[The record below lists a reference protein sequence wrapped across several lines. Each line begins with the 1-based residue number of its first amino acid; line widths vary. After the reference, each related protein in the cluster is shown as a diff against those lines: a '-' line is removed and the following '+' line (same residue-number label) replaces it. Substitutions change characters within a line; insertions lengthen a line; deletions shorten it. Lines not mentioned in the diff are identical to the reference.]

1 MNLKKLLVV
10 FACIV
15 LSAGTFAAD
24 KLTVAEPVGKGGVPA
39 ADIEAFWGILESSI
53 QSDEYTL
60 VSRGALKQM
69 LDEIGLTAESDLV
82 SLNSRQKAKLG
93 EIEGVKYI
101 LVSEIGKFGS
111 RLNCTLRILD
121 ATTGEIDQA
130 RTANLR
136 VKDLDELA
144 DQIEDA
150 LQKLLSD
157 DKALHRSAIL
167 APVIKVSAPAYLS
180 EDFNVR
186 LESAMLEKGLR
197 LQNLQSVAKIL
208 KKNDMDN
215 LGELEPKMYVKV
227 GKLLEVE
234 MLIQAAITRFEIEKI
249 AYNVAETGASGFRY
263 IGNLEGSVH
272 IISAQTGEMLGSV
285 PFDERVDFR
294 TIPISTRRDWTV
306 DDYGKYLIRTIIPQK
321 IVPGIMKSPAFK
333 DKNEAKADAEEKKAP
348 AEDRKADAAE
358 KKAPA
363 APPSAKPSG
372 IIDLDKLLRGTPAP
386 GKELEGV
393 WE

>member
-1 MNLKKLLVV
+1 MNLKKLLSA

-15 LSAGTFAAD
+15 LSVCAFAAD
-24 KLTVAEPVGKGGVPA
+24 KLAVAEPGGKGGVPA
-39 ADIEAFWGILESSI
+39 SDIEAFWGILESSI

-69 LDEIGLTAESDLV
+69 LTEIGLTTSSDLV
-82 SLNSRQKAKLG
+82 SLNSTQKAKLG
-93 EIEGVKYI
+93 EVEGVKYI
-101 LVSEIGKFGS
+101 LVSEVSKFGS
-111 RLNCTLRILD
+111 RLNCTMRILD

-130 RTANLR
+130 RTANIR

-144 DQIEDA
+144 DQIEA
-150 LQKLLSD
+150 TLQKLLAD

-167 APVIKVSAPAYLS
+167 APVIKVSAPSYLAD
-180 EDFNVR
+180 DFNVR
-186 LESAMLEKGLR
+186 LESAMIEKGLR

-215 LGELEPKMYVKV
+215 LSELEPKMYVKA

-234 MLIQAAITRFEIEKI
+234 MLIQATITRFEIEKI

-285 PFDERVDFR
+285 PFEERVDFR

-306 DDYGKYLIRTIIPQK
+306 DDYGKYLIRTVIPQK

-333 DKNEAKADAEEKKAP
+333 DKNEAKADEEKKAP
-348 AEDRKADAAE
+348 AEDKKADAAE

-363 APPSAKPSG
+363 ASPSAKPSG